1 MSPKLNAWR
10 GVSFERICFWHIPQ
24 IKAALGISGIGAD
37 VYSWRG
43 KDSDGHG
50 AQIDMLIDRGDH
62 VINVCEM
69 KFSGDEY
76 VITEDE
82 NRKLRRRLELFR
94 AATGTKK
101 GLLLTMITSNGVKR
115 NANSAIVNSEVTLDD
130 LFA

>member
-1 MSPKLNAWR
+1 
-10 GVSFERICFWHIPQ
+10 
-24 IKAALGISGIGAD
+24 
-37 VYSWRG
+37 
-43 KDSDGHG
+43 
-50 AQIDMLIDRGDH
+50 MLIDRSDH

-94 AATGTKK
+94 TTTGTKK